1 KCATFNLYFSLKTVV
16 ADFEQAFHFDVKK
29 VWPSITLVGCRF
41 HLTQAWWKN
50 IQRCRL
56 QTEYK
61 NIDSEIGKWLYL
73 IFGLSH
79 FPHYEVEDVFINEL
93 MTILPTHSNVTKFT
107 DYIVENYISS
117 TSTLYPIFSER
128 TTNAC
133 ESFHASFSSNF
144 YSSHP
149 NIFVFLKA
157 IIETQTNTYIA
168 INSTEE
174 DK

>member
-1 KCATFNLYFSLKTVV
+1 MATFNFWFVTFS
-16 ADFEQAFHFDVKK
+16 
-29 VWPSITLVGCRF
+29 S
-41 HLTQAWWKN
+41 
-50 IQRCRL
+50 
-56 QTEYK
+56 
-61 NIDSEIGKWLYL
+61 
-73 IFGLSH
+73 

-93 MTILPTHSNVTKFT
+93 MTIQPTNSNVTKFT

-117 TSTLYPIFSER
+117 TSTFPPILWASNTISSER

-149 NIFVFLKA
+149 NVFVFLKA
-157 IIETQTNTYIA
+157 IIETQTSTYIA

-174 DK
+174 DKYTSNRAYLVKKVAIESLIEKYKSGKITSKEFLKSVSYYYSKT